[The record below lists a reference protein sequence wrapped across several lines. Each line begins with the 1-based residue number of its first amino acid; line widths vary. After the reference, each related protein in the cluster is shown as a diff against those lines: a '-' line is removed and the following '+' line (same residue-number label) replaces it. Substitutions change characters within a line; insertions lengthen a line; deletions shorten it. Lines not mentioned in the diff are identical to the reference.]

1 MTNIHM
7 DTKYRGVGELIKMLY
22 TLYSS
27 GIFYRNHLMPRS
39 FSLLLKSSALN
50 LPVGWKTS
58 NLRNHRAAELPGKY
72 KRKADIKR
80 QYYKRI

>member
-1 MTNIHM
+1 M
-7 DTKYRGVGELIKMLY
+7 
-22 TLYSS
+22 S
-27 GIFYRNHLMPRS
+27 RS
-39 FSLLLKSSALN
+39 FSLLLKSSALKYET
-50 LPVGWKTS
+50 GWKTL

>member
-1 MTNIHM
+1 MTNIYM
-7 DTKYRGVGELIKMLY
+7 DTKKRGVGELIKMLY
-22 TLYSS
+22 TPYSS
-27 GIFYRNHLMPRS
+27 GIFYRNHLMSRS
-39 FSLLLKSSALN
+39 FSLLLKSSALKYET
-50 LPVGWKTS
+50 GWKTL